1 MLKRRFSSDLQRRHN
16 GDVSEREGENVIDLL
31 KEIVKMSDEDFNVL
45 CMAASQDYGESV
57 KEKLCLIRYQT
68 KSL

>member
-1 MLKRRFSSDLQRRHN
+1 
-16 GDVSEREGENVIDLL
+16 VSEREGENVIDLL

-45 CMAASQDYGESV
+45 CLAASQDYGESV